1 MLHSLMNRIL
11 FSSHVS
17 VSVSFT
23 CMLSVQ
29 GEGGVMT
36 ALPVIVFIWRIFLGT
51 GIMGEL
57 SLPSLLL
64 WGMQIFFQ
72 NLHHWI
78 IQNILCFSFSGQL
91 IWIDT
96 FQSSFNVTL
105 FVVVGDR
112 FLLYSSGW
120 PPILD
125 PPASAPPMLE
135 FSHPTTMM
143 PFSLCELKQNS
154 LGESHWLLKMVLMG
168 RRESESTGLWV
179 QTGGLA

>member
-1 MLHSLMNRIL
+1 MRTLI
-11 FSSHVS
+11 
-17 VSVSFT
+17 SFT
-23 CMLSVQ
+23 ASLRH
-29 GEGGVMT
+29 
-36 ALPVIVFIWRIFLGT
+36 ANIFSKPT
-51 GIMGEL
+51 
-57 SLPSLLL
+57 SLNNSKYT
-64 WGMQIFFQ
+64 
-72 NLHHWI
+72 
-78 IQNILCFSFSGQL
+78 LCFSFSVQL

-120 PPILD
+120 PPIHD

-154 LGESHWLLKMVLMG
+154 LGVSHWLLKMVLMG
-168 RRESESTGLWV
+168 WREREKEHRIVSPDRWV
-179 QTGGLA
+179 SLGSV